1 MENHNMS
8 KGKSIASWIIQVLI
22 AGLFFMM
29 GSQKLMGEAEVTANF
44 DRWGIPG
51 FMLYVIGTLEV
62 LGAIGLFIPRLA
74 GLAASGLILL
84 MVGALFTHLTH
95 GEYGMALLPVAVM
108 EPPSAHATRTS
119 MPGAPN
125 STGGLGL

>member
-1 MENHNMS
+1 MKN
-8 KGKSIASWIIQVLI
+8 KGNIVSWIIQVLI
-22 AGLFFMM
+22 AGLFLMM

-44 DRWGIPG
+44 VKWGLPG

-95 GEYGMALLPVAVM
+95 GEYGMAPVPVAVM
-108 EPPSAHATRTS
+108 AMLAVVAYLRNPLSAFAK
-119 MPGAPN
+119 AA
-125 STGGLGL
+125 

>member
-1 MENHNMS
+1 MS

-22 AGLFFMM
+22 AGLFLMM

-44 DRWGIPG
+44 VRWGIPG

-74 GLAASGLILL
+74 GLAATGLILL
-84 MVGALFTHLTH
+84 MVGALFTHLIH
-95 GEYGMALLPVAVM
+95 GEYGMALMPVAVM
-108 EPPSAHATRTS
+108 AMLAVVAYLRNPLRAFSKAA
-119 MPGAPN
+119 
-125 STGGLGL
+125 